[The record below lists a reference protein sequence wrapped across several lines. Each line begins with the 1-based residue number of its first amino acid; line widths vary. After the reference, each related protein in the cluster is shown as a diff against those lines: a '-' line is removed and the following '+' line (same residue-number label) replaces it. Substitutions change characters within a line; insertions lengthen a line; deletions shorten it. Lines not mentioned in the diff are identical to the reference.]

1 MLRKSFLSYSAR
13 SGNRQAAT
21 HSILLVG
28 EFFAFIITPIDNASV
43 IVGAKRFIF
52 LWSLARLV
60 LTLSLFPLLLFGVL
74 DFVGFLWAIV
84 AIRILMV
91 SLYGAAS
98 FQFARTGRPV
108 LEKPLWWRQS
118 AETRGGGREQQ
129 NDAGPGRS
137 ATKPGSTTRRVD
149 RRMLRAG
156 D

>member
-1 MLRKSFLSYSAR
+1 MVAC
-13 SGNRQAAT
+13 AA
-21 HSILLVG
+21 G
-28 EFFAFIITPIDNASV
+28 
-43 IVGAKRFIF
+43 
-52 LWSLARLV
+52 

-137 ATKPGSTTRRVD
+137 ADKARFDDETSRSQNVSSWG
-149 RRMLRAG
+149 LIG
-156 D
+156 HE